1 MIPKV
6 SIQIVTFNSQR
17 FIKSCLDSVFL
28 QTFQDFSVLV
38 IDNASRD
45 DTVSF
50 VKERYVK
57 QFIGEKFHSSASLFV
72 VHNPRNTGFSYAHNQ
87 GIIMSKS
94 EFILVMNPDM
104 ILAPDFLYKLV
115 QSIGKDKSIASI
127 GGKLLRLKLGDPELD
142 EKIKTTIID
151 TTGIHVM
158 RSRRVINR
166 GEGEE
171 DTGQYDKKVDVFGIS
186 GACALY
192 RRSALEDV
200 KILSFPPTPGVD
212 SAISMQTPGVNTASL
227 SSRASGAS
235 EGSLTRSTRGEYF
248 DEDFFAYK
256 EDLDLSWRLQLR
268 GWKARYEPRAVA
280 YHFRAGAPFKKRF
293 SQSKL
298 INYLSYRNHL
308 WTLLKNSYW
317 SNFFTHLIYIF
328 VYQLL
333 KELYLFFTQPFVLL
347 KASFSFWMGLGKMLR
362 KRKYIMKNAKVD
374 SKEMRK
380 WFK

>member
-1 MIPKV
+1 MIPRV

-50 VKERYVK
+50 VKERYTK
-57 QFIGEKFHSSASLFV
+57 QFIGEKFNSSVPLFV

-87 GIIMSKS
+87 GIVMSKS

-104 ILAPDFLYKLV
+104 ILAPDFLQVLV
-115 QSIGKDKSIASI
+115 QSIEKDKNIASV

-151 TTGIHVM
+151 TTGIHVV
-158 RSRRVINR
+158 RSRHVINR
-166 GEGEE
+166 GEG
-171 DTGQYDKKVDVFGIS
+171 DGDKSQYDKKVDVFGIS

-192 RRSALEDV
+192 RRSALEDI
-200 KILSFPPTPGVD
+200 KIPD
-212 SAISMQTPGVNTASL
+212 QK
-227 SSRASGAS
+227 
-235 EGSLTRSTRGEYF
+235 RGEYF

-256 EDLDLSWRLQLR
+256 EDVDLSWRLQLR
-268 GWKARYEPRAVA
+268 GWKARYVPQAVA
-280 YHFRAGAPFKKRF
+280 YHFRAGAPLKKRF

-298 INYLSYRNHL
+298 VNYLSYRNHL
-308 WTLLKNSYW
+308 WTLLKNIYW
-317 SNFFTHLIYIF
+317 SNFFHHFIYIF
-328 VYQLL
+328 FYQLV

-347 KASFSFWMGLGKMLR
+347 KASFSFWMGLKKMLR
-362 KRKYIMKNAKVD
+362 KRKYIMQHAKV
-374 SKEMRK
+374 SPKQMKK
-380 WFK
+380 WFQ

>member
-6 SIQIVTFNSQR
+6 YIQIVTFNSQR

-50 VKERYVK
+50 VKERYTK
-57 QFIGEKFHSSASLFV
+57 QFIGEKFNSSVPLFV
-72 VHNPRNTGFSYAHNQ
+72 VRNPRNTGFSYAHNQ
-87 GIIMSKS
+87 GIVMSKS

-104 ILAPDFLYKLV
+104 ILKPDFLLALV
-115 QSIGKDKSIASI
+115 KTIEKDTAIASV

-158 RSRRVINR
+158 RSRRVIDR
-166 GEGEE
+166 GEGEQ
-171 DTGQYDKKVDVFGIS
+171 DKGQYDKKVDVFGIS
-186 GACALY
+186 GACSLY
-192 RRSALEDV
+192 RRLALEDV
-200 KILSFPPTPGVD
+200 SVPI
-212 SAISMQTPGVNTASL
+212 
-227 SSRASGAS
+227 
-235 EGSLTRSTRGEYF
+235 GSLTQQNWVRDEYF
-248 DEDFFAYK
+248 DQDFFAYK
-256 EDLDLSWRLQLR
+256 EDADISWRLQLR
-268 GWKARYEPRAVA
+268 GWKAQYVSQAVA
-280 YHFRAGAPFKKRF
+280 YHFRAGAPLKKRF
-293 SQSKL
+293 SQSTL
-298 INYLSYRNHL
+298 VNYLSYRNHL
-308 WTLLKNSYW
+308 WTVLKNTYW

-328 VYQLL
+328 FYQLV

-347 KASFSFWMGLGKMLR
+347 KASFSFWMGFKKMLR